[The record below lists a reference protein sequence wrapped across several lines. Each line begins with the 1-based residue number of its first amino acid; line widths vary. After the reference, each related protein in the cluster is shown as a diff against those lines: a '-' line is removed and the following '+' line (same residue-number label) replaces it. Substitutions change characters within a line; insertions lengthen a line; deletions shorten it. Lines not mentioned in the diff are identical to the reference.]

1 MCKLLDYKII
11 AIARG
16 IDEAHII
23 PTIQALIDGGIKAV
37 ELPLSHSSKESY
49 KETLNIIKKA
59 HDTFGDKIYLGW
71 NCLKY
76 KRSRRCCQSWSRIH
90 DFPEHECGCYQENKR
105 VRKRIYARGFNN
117 YRSCDSI

>member
-59 HDTFGDKIYLGW
+59 HDTFGDKIYLGAGTV
-71 NCLKY
+71 LSTKEVEDAA
-76 KRSRRCCQSWSRIH
+76 RIH

>member
-59 HDTFGDKIYLGW
+59 HDTFGDIIRSR
-71 NCLKY
+71 NCVKY

-117 YRSCDSI
+117 HRSCDSI